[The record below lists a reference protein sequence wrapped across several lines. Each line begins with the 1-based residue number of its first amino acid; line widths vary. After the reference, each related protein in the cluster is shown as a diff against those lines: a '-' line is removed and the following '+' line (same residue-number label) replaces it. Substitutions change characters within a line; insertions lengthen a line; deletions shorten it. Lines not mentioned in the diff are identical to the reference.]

1 MPSGKKKIFYA
12 EDSDSLIKL
21 MTYKLQNEGYDVKVF
36 TNGENVYE
44 SVISEKPDLVILDL
58 MMPIKDGLTI
68 LKEIKSNPETSEI
81 PVIMLTTNAEEEIIL
96 NALESGANEYITK
109 PFSTAVLLAK
119 IKKIIG

>member
-1 MPSGKKKIFYA
+1 MTAIKKKIFYA
-12 EDSDSLIKL
+12 EDSDVLIKL
-21 MTYKLQNEGYDVKVF
+21 MTYKLLNEGYEVTVF

-44 SVISEKPDLVILDL
+44 TVVAEKPDLVILDL

-68 LKEIKSNPETSEI
+68 LKEIKSNPETSSI
-81 PVIMLTTNAEEEIIL
+81 PVIMLTTNSEEDSIL
-96 NALESGANEYITK
+96 KALEAGANEYITK

>member
-1 MPSGKKKIFYA
+1 MSDRKKKIFYA

-21 MTYKLQNEGYDVKVF
+21 MTYKLQNEGYDISVFSNGEKVF
-36 TNGENVYE
+36 E
-44 SVISEKPDLVILDL
+44 SALKEKPDLIILDL
-58 MMPIKDGLTI
+58 MMPIKDGLTV
-68 LKEIKSNPETSEI
+68 LKEIKGNPETSDI

-96 NALESGANEYITK
+96 KALEEGATEYITK

>member
-1 MPSGKKKIFYA
+1 MAENKKKIFYA

-21 MTYKLQNEGYDVKVF
+21 MTYKLQNEGYDITVF

-44 SVISEKPDLVILDL
+44 SVVAEKPDLVILDL

-68 LKEIKSNPETSEI
+68 LKEIKNNFETQNI
-81 PVIMLTTNAEEEIIL
+81 PVIMLTTNAEEETIL
-96 NALESGANEYITK
+96 KALESGANEYITK

-119 IKKIIG
+119 IKKILG